1 MLIILLGDLLQQP
14 EKKQIYTYEGKWP
27 IYGINFSNKPEKNIR
42 LAMGSFIE
50 DTANKVEIIMLDEEK
65 GKFIECTQFEH
76 EYPPSK
82 IMWIPDQV
90 SRRQFLKDAVEK
102 LA

>member
-1 MLIILLGDLLQQP
+1 
-14 EKKQIYTYEGKWP
+14 
-27 IYGINFSNKPEKNIR
+27 
-42 LAMGSFIE
+42 MGSFIE

-65 GKFIECTQFEH
+65 GKFLECTQFEH

-90 SRRQFLKDAVEK
+90 GRLSSFNNTEKPTQRPNSYIRGVSEDMASRRGDQERDAAKQTFKCK
-102 LA
+102 LLV

>member
-65 GKFIECTQFEH
+65 ASLSSARSSSMSTLHLRSCGSLI
-76 EYPPSK
+76 
-82 IMWIPDQV
+82 
-90 SRRQFLKDAVEK
+90 R
-102 LA
+102 

>member
-1 MLIILLGDLLQQP
+1 
-14 EKKQIYTYEGKWP
+14 
-27 IYGINFSNKPEKNIR
+27 
-42 LAMGSFIE
+42 MGSFVE

-90 SRRQFLKDAVEK
+90 RFSKHLYQSIRKINTMI
-102 LA
+102 

>member
-1 MLIILLGDLLQQP
+1 
-14 EKKQIYTYEGKWP
+14 
-27 IYGINFSNKPEKNIR
+27 
-42 LAMGSFIE
+42 MGSFIE

-65 GKFIECTQFEH
+65 GKFLECTQFEH

-90 SRRQFLKDAVEK
+90 GRIK
-102 LA
+102 LL

>member
-1 MLIILLGDLLQQP
+1 
-14 EKKQIYTYEGKWP
+14 
-27 IYGINFSNKPEKNIR
+27 
-42 LAMGSFIE
+42 MGSFIE

-65 GKFIECTQFEH
+65 GKFLECTQFEH

-90 SRRQFLKDAVEK
+90 RLLSSLNNKEKPTQRPDSYIWGVPEDMAGRRRNQECHTLKQTFK
-102 LA
+102 CKQPF